1 MLNYYEILG
10 LNKRASQTE
19 IKSAYRNLALK
30 YHPDKTQNNKQA
42 EEKFKEI
49 NKAYETLSDIK
60 KRQEYDK
67 KIAGE
72 TKSTDIFDD
81 IFSDIIR
88 GNS

>member
-10 LNKRASQTE
+10 LNRRASQTE
-19 IKSAYRNLALK
+19 IKAAYRNLALK
-30 YHPDKTQNNKQA
+30 YHPDKNQDNKQA

-49 NKAYETLSDIK
+49 NEAYEILADTK

-67 KIAGE
+67 KFAGE
-72 TKSTDIFDD
+72 TKSADILDD